1 MFVIKMA
8 NRLII
13 APLLYIYL
21 WTENMF
27 MKHFIRIFKYFISL
41 KVSKLIK
48 VHAANLQLL
57 LENIV
62 IHS

>member
-1 MFVIKMA
+1 
-8 NRLII
+8 
-13 APLLYIYL
+13 
-21 WTENMF
+21 MF

-48 VHAANLQLL
+48 VYADNSQLL